1 MEVLEAIRDRRSIRR
16 YQRKGV
22 PDEKLIQVLEAGRW
36 APSAHNCQCRKFIA
50 VRDQE
55 TRKELAHIATYG
67 SFLAEAPVAI
77 AVVIDPSLS
86 NHPVED
92 GAAATQNMLL
102 AAHALGLGSCWIGS
116 YGSGYEDGAKRIL
129 GIPDDK
135 RLLSLISLGY
145 AADSGGTTRIE
156 LSKLVCYERFWDFRL
171 EDTRTP

>member
-16 YQRKGV
+16 YQRKDV
-22 PDEKLIQVLEAGRW
+22 PDKKLMHVLEAGRW
-36 APSAHNCQCRKFIA
+36 APSAHNSQCRKFIV
-50 VRDQE
+50 VRDE
-55 TRKELAHIATYG
+55 KARKELAHIATYG

-77 AVVIDPSLS
+77 AVVIDPLLS

-116 YGSGYEDGAKRIL
+116 YGSGYEDGARRIL

-145 AADSGGTTRIE
+145 AADSGGSTRIE
-156 LSKLVCYERFWDFRL
+156 LSKLVCFERL
-171 EDTRTP
+171 

>member
-1 MEVLEAIRDRRSIRR
+1 MDALEAIRDRRSIRR
-16 YQRKGV
+16 YQRKDV
-22 PDEKLIQVLEAGRW
+22 SDEKLMQVLEAGRW
-36 APSAHNCQCRKFIA
+36 APSAHNSQCRRFVV
-50 VRDQE
+50 VRDE
-55 TRKELAHIATYG
+55 KSRSELAHIATYG

-77 AVVIDPSLS
+77 AVVIDLSLS

-116 YGSGYEDGAKRIL
+116 YGSAYESGAKRIL

-145 AADSGGTTRIE
+145 AADSGGTTRIARR
-156 LSKLVCYERFWDFRL
+156 KLVGYERYQ
-171 EDTRTP
+171 